1 MIARRNNL
9 KDHGILKQARKMRP
23 RPPKV
28 VAYSDAQVKE
38 EMDTEAVLR
47 TRSYRTWCRLKP
59 GETFVYNQEY
69 IKGEEGH
76 DWLLRKNIWRR
87 MRYRRENKKMVQNLV
102 LQPSAI
108 EAAVAAAVQTT
119 VVPDDTITAALDA
132 QFAFQ
137 TFKDDTMIDEETVD
151 VGEVDA
157 SLLTGEVPV

>member
-1 MIARRNNL
+1 MIARRNNI
-9 KDHGILKQARKMRP
+9 KEHGLLKQARKMRP
-23 RPPKV
+23 RPKV
-28 VAYSDAQVKE
+28 VSYADEQVKA
-38 EMDTEAVLR
+38 EMDTAAVLR
-47 TRSYRTWCRLKP
+47 TRSYRVWDRMKP

-69 IKGEEGH
+69 TKGVEGH
-76 DWLLRKNIWRR
+76 DWLLKKNIWRR

-137 TFKDDTMIDEETVD
+137 TFKDGTILGTVD
-151 VGEVDA
+151 VGDDVDE
-157 SLLTGEVPV
+157 SLLGDPV